1 MGFTSTSSRFSAA
14 ATRAQFGPDPGTYD
28 QTNTMQDELAKK
40 LVSRTGVFGST
51 TRRFAEIGASNN
63 DDGGEKKIFSSASG
77 VAEVGSRL
85 LDADSSVLSSG
96 GSSTLPGAIAGR
108 PRRSQAPLQ
117 QSAAFASKTKRGI

>member
-63 DDGGEKKIFSSASG
+63 DDGGEKSFAASG

>member
-63 DDGGEKKIFSSASG
+63 DDGGEKNYFASG

>member
-51 TRRFAEIGASNN
+51 TRRFAEIGTSNN
-63 DDGGEKKIFSSASG
+63 DDDGGASG

-117 QSAAFASKTKRGI
+117 QSAAFASKTRRGI

>member
-63 DDGGEKKIFSSASG
+63 DDDLRSSASG